1 MNYTASEIAERIEG
15 EVVGDGNVELAG
27 FAKADAAKP
36 GDLTFAE
43 NEKFFRLAE
52 QSQASAILATGEFTS
67 KVKTVIRVKDARVAF
82 ARVLPLL
89 FPEKQFDA
97 GIHPSAVI
105 AESAQVAES
114 AHIGPNCVIGENAI
128 IGDQTVLEANCIVG
142 DDSALGQA
150 VRLFPNVSV
159 YSQCRIGDRV
169 RIHSGSV
176 VGSDGYGYVFDE
188 DHHRKIP
195 QLGGVVIGDDVEIG
209 ANVTIDRGAL
219 GNTEIGAGT
228 KIDNLVQIGHN
239 VVIGKHCLIVAQTGI
254 GGSTQVGEFSTL
266 AGQVGVIGHI
276 KIGPKAIIASKSAVM
291 SSLEG
296 GKQYMG
302 IPAIPDIQAK
312 RQIVAVRQLP
322 DLLKRVRELEQL
334 LAKKGTP
341 PAPGT

>member
-334 LAKKGTP
+334 LAEKDTP

>member
-1 MNYTASEIAERIEG
+1 
-15 EVVGDGNVELAG
+15 
-27 FAKADAAKP
+27 
-36 GDLTFAE
+36 
-43 NEKFFRLAE
+43 
-52 QSQASAILATGEFTS
+52 
-67 KVKTVIRVKDARVAF
+67 
-82 ARVLPLL
+82 
-89 FPEKQFDA
+89 
-97 GIHPSAVI
+97 
-105 AESAQVAES
+105 
-114 AHIGPNCVIGENAI
+114 
-128 IGDQTVLEANCIVG
+128 
-142 DDSALGQA
+142 
-150 VRLFPNVSV
+150 
-159 YSQCRIGDRV
+159 
-169 RIHSGSV
+169 
-176 VGSDGYGYVFDE
+176 
-188 DHHRKIP
+188 
-195 QLGGVVIGDDVEIG
+195 IG

-239 VVIGKHCLIVAQTGI
+239 VVTGKHCLIVAQTGI

-334 LAKKGTP
+334 LAEKGTP

>member
-334 LAKKGTP
+334 LAEKGTP

>member
-239 VVIGKHCLIVAQTGI
+239 VVTGKHCLIVAQTGI

-322 DLLKRVRELEQL
+322 ELLKRVRELEQL
-334 LAKKGTP
+334 LAEKDTP

>member
-67 KVKTVIRVKDARVAF
+67 NVKTVIRVKDARVAF

-239 VVIGKHCLIVAQTGI
+239 VVTGKHCLIVAQTGI

-322 DLLKRVRELEQL
+322 ELLKRVRELEQL
-334 LAKKGTP
+334 LAEKDTP